1 MKKKF
6 LTKEMLLSFAML
18 STVCFLGGCTDSS
31 ASAASAPVQSEKQ
44 QEESTSAGKTPENTK
59 PEEVPISETTE
70 NTSEPVIKNNK
81 TADISY
87 DALNE
92 FCYELFA
99 ENMDEENPVLSPV
112 SAYMALS
119 MAGLGAETNTKEE
132 FASVFGDYTDITSV
146 CGDLMKTLPTSSE
159 NTIVSLANSAWI
171 DESFPVSESWI
182 SDINTKMH
190 SEVFQ
195 KDLTAS
201 GTMDSMNQWIE
212 KNTNGLID
220 KMLEKP
226 LSSRTGLALFNAI
239 YFKAKWEDSFEAYS
253 VYQDTF
259 YLEDGNELDAELMHK
274 ESDMDYLSNDFT
286 QGLIFPYISNEAQD
300 GNFAFVALKPVD
312 ENTKVRELYGKL
324 TPSVIKE
331 LIANKQIET
340 VNTKLPKFEI
350 EFDRQLNESLMNMG
364 LHDAFDVEKADFSK
378 IAESS
383 DALEGNLYIA
393 LVRQKAKIIVDEE
406 GTEAAAATAVM
417 MECGAALPIETP
429 KEVFFDRPFVYMIM
443 DMDREIP
450 LFIGIL
456 DSPAA

>member
-1 MKKKF
+1 MKKNF

-18 STVCFLGGCTDSS
+18 STACFLGGCTDDS
-31 ASAASAPVQSEKQ
+31 ATAASVPVQSEQ
-44 QEESTSAGKTPENTK
+44 QKESTSAGTTPENTK
-59 PEEVPISETTE
+59 PEEPPISETME
-70 NTSEPVIKNNK
+70 ITSEPVIINKN

-87 DALNE
+87 DALND
-92 FCYELFA
+92 FCYKLFA

-119 MAGLGAETNTKEE
+119 MAGLGAENNTKEE
-132 FASVFGDYTDITSV
+132 FASVFGDYTDVTAV
-146 CGDLMKTLPTSSE
+146 CGDLMTALPTSSE
-159 NTIVSLANSAWI
+159 NNIVTLANSAWI

-182 SDINTKMH
+182 SDINTMMH

-201 GTMDSMNQWIE
+201 DTMDSMNQWIE
-212 KNTNGLID
+212 ENTNGLID

-226 LSSRTGLALFNAI
+226 LSTRTGLALFNTI
-239 YFKAKWEDSFEAYS
+239 YFKAKWEDSFEQYS

-274 ESDMDYLSNDFT
+274 ESDMDYLSNDFA
-286 QGLIFPYISNEAQD
+286 QGLIFPYISDEAQD

-312 ENTKVRELYGKL
+312 ENTKVRELYAKL
-324 TPSVIKE
+324 TPSAIKE
-331 LIANKQIET
+331 LIANKQNET

-350 EFDRQLNESLMNMG
+350 EFDQQLNESLMNMG

-378 IAESS
+378 IAASS